1 MEFEPNKRTH
11 RRRTLEQIQK
21 EMKGF
26 DHDLIMSVYHRIN
39 GRIEEADTY
48 AEAYFTAQAEMQDGL
63 RKIASESI
71 QDGYEEKDAS

>member
-11 RRRTLEQIQK
+11 RKRTLEHIQK

-48 AEAYFTAQAEMQDGL
+48 AEAYFTAQAEMQKGTSGSL
-63 RKIASESI
+63 LWI
-71 QDGYEEKDAS
+71 